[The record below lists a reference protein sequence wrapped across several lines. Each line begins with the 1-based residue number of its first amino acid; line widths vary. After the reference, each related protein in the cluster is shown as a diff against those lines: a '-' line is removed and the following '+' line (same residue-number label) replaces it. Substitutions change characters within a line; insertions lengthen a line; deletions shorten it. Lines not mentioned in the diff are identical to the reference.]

1 MPNDHDRICLELASA
16 LCARLCH
23 DLSQPPRHARG
34 TLELAL
40 EEPEQAAEA
49 LSIAGEAAASMVAR
63 LQLLRAAWAGD
74 CGPMGRAGLAELAAG
89 LPPRVRPSWTGWP
102 TARFDGRVAR
112 ILLNLL
118 LLGADALPFGGHVA
132 LAGRPDPG
140 IVLTV
145 SGPSVRWNA
154 ELAACLLDPAR
165 GHGSTPR
172 TVQMPLTARLATAAG
187 LRSVVP
193 AGALRGPGPQSAPR
207 CCSPRLTLSSVFA
220 LPHSIRRIRRRV
232 DGRPAEPNSWPRRR
246 RA

>member
-1 MPNDHDRICLELASA
+1 MADWCVADWCVADWRVADWSMVDWPMPNDHDRICLELASA

-23 DLSQPPRHARG
+23 DLANPLGTLSG

-40 EEPEQAAEA
+40 EEPEEAAEA
-49 LSIAGEAAASMVAR
+49 LSIAGEAAAAMVAR

-89 LPPRVRPSWTGWP
+89 LPPRVKPVLDGLADVT
-102 TARFDGRVAR
+102 FDGRVAR
-112 ILLNLL
+112 VLLNML

-132 LAGRPDPG
+132 LAGRPDAG

-154 ELAACLLDPAR
+154 ELASVLLDPAG

-187 LRSVVP
+187 LRLSFLLAP
-193 AGALRGPGPQSAPR
+193 GAGSQDPQSAP
-207 CCSPRLTLSSVFA
+207 A
-220 LPHSIRRIRRRV
+220 LLLAPV
-232 DGRPAEPNSWPRRR
+232 
-246 RA
+246 